1 MCTRLKLGFH
11 PFQISKGVLGIAF
24 DGTLFKLYIA
34 VFKALLQK
42 FKGRLKLLIILLTMS
57 TSVLF
62 LFFAT
67 PFYCGVPDI
76 VYCAIKPSSFINFQ
90 MDLAF
95 VLFLCTPSIIFS
107 TLHPDQTLQFWF
119 FPFLSL
125 YLCFIILKSIN
136 CFFFIIQKIKI
147 HVSWMVIY

>member
-34 VFKALLQK
+34 VFKASLQK

-76 VYCAIKPSSFINFQ
+76 VYYAIKPSSFRNFANG
-90 MDLAF
+90 LGI
-95 VLFLCTPSIIFS
+95 CPFS
-107 TLHPDQTLQFWF
+107 V
-119 FPFLSL
+119 
-125 YLCFIILKSIN
+125 YLP
-136 CFFFIIQKIKI
+136 
-147 HVSWMVIY
+147 

>member
-34 VFKALLQK
+34 VFKASLQK

-95 VLFLCTPSIIFS
+95 VLFLCTFHNILRPPPLSDLTILIFS
-107 TLHPDQTLQFWF
+107 LFI
-119 FPFLSL
+119 SL
-125 YLCFIILKSIN
+125 PMLYNS
-136 CFFFIIQKIKI
+136 
-147 HVSWMVIY
+147 